1 MKKKILLTL
10 LSFTVTAAFLA
21 GCGGSSSADSSNYVS
36 KAAEPIAQAAAES
49 ADYAYDAELYDYG
62 VEEEAMADTSESTA
76 GSSRNEG
83 EAASDQEIMS
93 NSNRKLIKTVS
104 MSAETREF
112 DKFIA
117 NVTDK
122 IDQLG
127 GYAESMDVSGNS
139 YDNHSE
145 RNAYIVARIPATKL
159 DLFVSD
165 VSDHSNITSKNE
177 SAEDVTL
184 QYADVEAHKD
194 SLKIEQQRLNQ
205 LLEQADSLE
214 NIIELENRLTQVRYE
229 IESYESRLRTM
240 NNQVEYSTVNLN
252 VREVKEYTP
261 EPVEEK
267 SFGQRLAESFI
278 DSCEEA
284 WETIQDFII
293 GFVALLPMLLVVLII
308 LFIIFLIVFAVV
320 KAIIAVV
327 KKSGKKN
334 KPKTAQALPTPP
346 AKVDAPEENK
356 EDKK

>member
-1 MKKKILLTL
+1 MKKKTL
-10 LSFTVTAAFLA
+10 VTVLACGLSAALLA
-21 GCGGSSSADSSNYVS
+21 GCGGSSSADSGKNYS
-36 KAAEPIAQAAAES
+36 AKYADAEVATEAAA
-49 ADYAYDAELYDYG
+49 ADYAYDDDLYD
-62 VEEEAMADTSESTA
+62 VEAEEAYDSSASTA
-76 GSSRNEG
+76 GSSANSS
-83 EAASDQEIMS
+83 EAPSDEEIMS

-122 IDQLG
+122 IDSLG
-127 GYAESMDVSGNS
+127 GYAESMEVSGNS
-139 YDNHSE
+139 YDSHSE
-145 RNAYIVARIPATKL
+145 RNAFIVARIPAVKL

-165 VSDHSNITSKNE
+165 VADHSNITSKNE

-184 QYADVEAHKD
+184 QYADVEAHKE

-205 LLEQADSLE
+205 LLEQADTLE

-240 NNQVEYSTVNLN
+240 NNQVVYSTVNLN

-267 SFGQRLAESFI
+267 SFGQRLAEGFI

-293 GFVALLPMLLVVLII
+293 GFVSFLPMLLVVLII
-308 LFIIFLIVFAVV
+308 LFVIFLIVFAVV

-327 KKSGKKN
+327 KKSGRKN
-334 KPKTAQALPTPP
+334 KVKTAQALAAPPTKENAP
-346 AKVDAPEENK
+346 AENK
-356 EDKK
+356 EEKK